1 MLTFIDAS
9 APSQGV
15 PESLSSYLISVT
27 NAGNA
32 IGRLGGGVLGDQFG
46 TLFLPFLCSSLTHIT
61 SV

>member
-9 APSQGV
+9 APLQSV
-15 PESLSSYLISVT
+15 PESLSSYLISVI

-32 IGRLGGGVLGDQFG
+32 IGRLAGGVLGDQFG
-46 TLFLPFLCSSLTHIT
+46 TLFLPSLPSSLTHIA